1 MKKKLQKKSEVLRE
15 GYVNGLKKAQRVIIK
30 KINEGYLDDDD
41 DNYDYDSSDDYG
53 LDEAE
58 NLKTFRISMTRTV
71 DTEVCV
77 RAESEE
83 DAIDMVQIGI
93 SVSEDGT
100 LDARHDYEEYVTDYN
115 AESGNDDIV
124 SVEEIEG

>member
-1 MKKKLQKKSEVLRE
+1 M
-15 GYVNGLKKAQRVIIK
+15 KKAQRVIAK
-30 KINEGYLDDDD
+30 KINEGYFDDDD
-41 DNYDYDSSDDYG
+41 D
-53 LDEAE
+53 DEYE
-58 NLKTFRISMTRTV
+58 GDKLKTFRISMTRTV

-100 LDARHDYEEYVTDYN
+100 LDARHDYEEFVTDYS
-115 AESGNDDIV
+115 AESDNDEIV
-124 SVEEIEG
+124 SVEEIEGW